1 MIPFSNII
9 SKIYNYRE
17 YLALSQQTRNISC
30 SIGPLGDYTAPTL
43 LPWSITNPD
52 KYLKFYCHKAYRIT
66 ETEATYDRIRGL
78 ARETQ
83 SLAEN
88 TYTVNFLCFTKGIT
102 FVNNY
107 FNNNQDY
114 TFLDR
119 VSLYLQQGPSHKVR
133 VYKNKNKIIIV
144 TNDSSTSM
152 DQSAFSAIPLFF
164 KTEFT
169 WNEKLIK
176 YFQLASRN
184 DEASEEEMKNIFIEF
199 AKATISATKRK
210 ELEKSLAGV
219 ANYQKEANI
228 RKLKEVQTSISSY
241 ENQLIQL
248 YSQEKELQAKVTF
261 FKASIETAEI
271 ADYIESTKY
280 ITDYFSHNNRF
291 FVVAIEAPLEYID
304 VPALKKMLA
313 NPTSYLYPQISMY
326 EHLPESVLQHETE
339 FIKFI
344 KDLFIAGR
352 YKIYTRSEIV
362 LDFEAKKAFPL
373 RYAGNYSAS
382 SILSYKPQSWSLKS
396 RFQENPS
403 KCITPHMHIEYYDC
417 WSGNK
422 TNISKALNKN
432 DIIGALDIAI
442 NTTKDIN
449 VNDGA
454 VFGRFIRQGLFNP
467 SEFRETG
474 RLPNSEPV
482 NFLMPGNQF
491 KTIWDTEKECFRTF
505 DDIFQNDYIKDTLN
519 KVEI

>member
-9 SKIYNYRE
+9 SKIYSYKD
-17 YLALSQQTRNISC
+17 YYALCQETRNVTC
-30 SIGPLGDYTAPTL
+30 YNGPLGEYTGPAL

-52 KYLKFYCHKAYRIT
+52 KCLRFYCHKAYRIT
-66 ETEATYDRIRGL
+66 ETEATDDRIRSL
-78 ARETQ
+78 VRETQ
-83 SLAEN
+83 SFSEN
-88 TYTVNFLCFTKGIT
+88 TYVVSFLCFTKGIT

-107 FNNNQDY
+107 FNSNSDY

-133 VYKNKNKIIIV
+133 VYKNKNRIIIV
-144 TNDSSTSM
+144 TNDSSVGM
-152 DQSAFSAIPLFF
+152 EQAAFSAIPLFF

-169 WNEKLIK
+169 WDEKLIK
-176 YFQLASRN
+176 YFQLANRN
-184 DEASEEEMKNIFIEF
+184 DEASEEEMKSIFIEY
-199 AKATISATKRK
+199 AKATINTAKRK
-210 ELEKSLAGV
+210 ELERDLACV

-228 RKLKEVQTSISSY
+228 RKLKEIQTSINSY

-248 YSQEKELQAKVTF
+248 YSQEKEQQAKVTF
-261 FKASIETAEI
+261 FKASIDIAEI
-271 ADYIESTKY
+271 VDYIENTKY

-313 NPTSYLYPQISMY
+313 NPTSYLYPQISMH
-326 EHLPESVLQHETE
+326 EHMPESVLQHETE
-339 FIKFI
+339 FISFI
-344 KDLFIAGR
+344 KDLFITGKYR
-352 YKIYTRSEIV
+352 VYTRSEIV
-362 LDFEAKKAFPL
+362 LDFETKKAFPL
-373 RYAGNYSAS
+373 RYAGNYSVS
-382 SILSYKPQSWSLKS
+382 NILGYKPSSWSLKS
-396 RFQENPS
+396 RFQENPK

-467 SEFRETG
+467 SEFREVG
-474 RLPNSEPV
+474 RLPGSEPV